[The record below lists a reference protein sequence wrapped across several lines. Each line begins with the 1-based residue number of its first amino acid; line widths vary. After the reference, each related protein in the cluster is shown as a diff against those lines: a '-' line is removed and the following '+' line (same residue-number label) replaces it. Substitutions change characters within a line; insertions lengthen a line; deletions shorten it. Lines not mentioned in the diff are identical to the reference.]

1 MSAKRLTKP
10 RRMIKRIAERRVP
23 LVEAFPFP
31 GVFDPVGPL
40 MVDKDK
46 PAGDVRQEGLPQ
58 RFLLTACVRRTSNCP
73 MRTIWVDLDNAPHV
87 PFFKPL
93 ILGLQDRGHRVLV
106 TVRDH
111 GYTRDL
117 MDETGI
123 PYDLV
128 GHHAGKS
135 IVRKVTGTL
144 WRVACLQKWA
154 RGKGIDVG
162 VSHGSRALVLAC
174 AAMRKPCVTMY
185 DYEFVSTSVF
195 NRLSSKVLLPDIL
208 PKDLLA
214 SLGVGSERLAQYPGM
229 KEEVYL
235 GDFTPDP
242 LILVP
247 LGVTSKDVL
256 AVIRPPAT
264 TAHYHNPL
272 SEEITRALYDKVS
285 ESENVV
291 GVIPPRTAAQAAA
304 IRPLLKNPINFRILE
319 KPVNGLN
326 LIAHADLVVGGGGT
340 MNREAALLGVPV
352 YSVFTGRVGTI
363 DRALAAQGRLTL
375 VRTLEDVSRVKF
387 IKRVAPD
394 YAREAVERKKRS
406 AQLVEIIC
414 SEIVKTAR

>member
-1 MSAKRLTKP
+1 
-10 RRMIKRIAERRVP
+10 
-23 LVEAFPFP
+23 
-31 GVFDPVGPL
+31 
-40 MVDKDK
+40 
-46 PAGDVRQEGLPQ
+46 
-58 RFLLTACVRRTSNCP
+58 

-106 TVRDH
+106 TIRDY

-123 PYDLV
+123 PYDLI
-128 GHHAGKS
+128 GSHAGKH
-135 IVRKVTGTL
+135 IVRKVTRTL
-144 WRVACLQKWA
+144 WRVGCLQRWA

-208 PKDLLA
+208 PPDLLA
-214 SLGVGSERLAQYPGM
+214 TMGVAKGRLAQYPGL

-235 GDFTPDP
+235 GDFKPDP
-242 LILVP
+242 LILIP
-247 LGVTSKDVL
+247 LGVTSRDVL

-264 TAHYHNPL
+264 AAHYHNPL
-272 SEEITRALYDKVS
+272 SEEITRALYDRVS
-285 ESENVV
+285 ESENIV
-291 GVIPPRTAAQAAA
+291 GVIAPRTAAQAAA
-304 IRPLLKNPINFRILE
+304 IEPLLKDPKKFRVLK

-340 MNREAALLGVPV
+340 MNREAAMLGVPV
-352 YSVFTGRVGTI
+352 YSVFTGKVGTI
-363 DRALAAQGRLTL
+363 DRKLSEQGKLTL
-375 VRTLEDVSRVKF
+375 VRTLDDVGLVKF
-387 IKRVAPD
+387 VKREVPD
-394 YAREAVERKKRS
+394 YAREMAERKRRG
-406 AQLVEIIC
+406 AHLVDVIC
-414 SEIVKTAR
+414 SEIVKTAG